1 MSEPKIDTRLWS
13 TKARNLSPYIPG
25 EQPQHDDLCKLN
37 TNENPFP
44 PSAEVAAAIRSVLAQ
59 QADELRLYPAPES
72 DDLRAALAELHYL
85 DSSQV
90 FVGNGSD
97 EVLALV
103 FASFF
108 MKERPVLAPDISYS
122 FYPVYAQTFGVNLVQ
137 IALES
142 DFSIDPDAYRQPC
155 SGIIIANPN
164 APTGLL
170 LSLADIRKLAGE
182 HPNAVIVIDEAYI
195 DFAEANSVKVESAE
209 ANAVAHSLDTNS
221 TQTNDAGSNSSVSA
235 ISLINDYD
243 NLLVT
248 QTFSK
253 SRSLAGLRVGMAFG
267 NASLIEA
274 LTRMKN
280 SFNSYPLDKLAQ
292 VGAKASVLDKE
303 YFKKICQQVID
314 LRKSLTKE
322 LADLDYQVL
331 PSQANFVF
339 ARPKEGNASQ
349 VATSLR
355 EQGIIVRH
363 FNKPRIQDYLRI
375 TIGTPEQHQRLIAA
389 LTTMQT

>member
-1 MSEPKIDTRLWS
+1 MSESKIDTRLWS
-13 TKARNLSPYIPG
+13 SKARNLSPYVPG
-25 EQPQHDDLCKLN
+25 EQPQHDNLCKLN

-44 PSAEVAAAIRSVLAQ
+44 PSPKVGEAIAKVLEQ

-72 DDLRAALAELHYL
+72 NDLRAALAQSYNL
-85 DSSQV
+85 DINQV

-108 MKERPVLAPDISYS
+108 LKERPLLSPDIGYS
-122 FYPVYAQTFGVNLVQ
+122 FYPVYAQTFGVELVQ
-137 IALES
+137 IPLEE

-170 LSLADIRKLAGE
+170 LSLADIRKLASE
-182 HPNAVIVIDEAYI
+182 HSNAVIVIDEAYI
-195 DFAEANSVKVESAE
+195 DFAQIDES
-209 ANAVAHSLDTNS
+209 NADLP
-221 TQTNDAGSNSSVSA
+221 VSA
-235 ISLINDYD
+235 VSLINECD
-243 NLLVT
+243 NVIVT

-292 VGAKASVLDKE
+292 AGATASVLDTE
-303 YFKKICQQVID
+303 YFEHTRQQVID
-314 LRKSLTKE
+314 LRTSLTAE
-322 LADLDYQVL
+322 LTTLGYKVL
-331 PSQANFVF
+331 PSHANFVF
-339 ARPKEGNASQ
+339 ARPKDGNASA
-349 VATSLR
+349 VASALR

-363 FNKPRIQDYLRI
+363 FDKPRIAEYLRI
-375 TIGTPEQHQRLIAA
+375 TIGTAEQNNRLIDALKALQVDASVAA
-389 LTTMQT
+389 E

>member
-1 MSEPKIDTRLWS
+1 MSEAKIDTRLWS
-13 TKARNLSPYIPG
+13 AKARNLSPYVPG
-25 EQPQHDDLCKLN
+25 EQPQHEHLCKLN

-44 PSAEVAAAIRSVLAQ
+44 PSPKVGEAITTVLAQ

-72 DDLRAALAELHYL
+72 DDLRAALAQLYDL
-85 DSSQV
+85 DINQV

-122 FYPVYAQTFGVNLVQ
+122 FYPVYAQTFGVELVQ
-137 IALES
+137 IALEA

-155 SGIIIANPN
+155 GGIIIANPN

-170 LSLADIRKLAGE
+170 LSIADIRKLASE
-182 HPNAVIVIDEAYI
+182 HSNSIVVIDEAYI
-195 DFAEANSVKVESAE
+195 DFAYSNT
-209 ANAVAHSLDTNS
+209 AHADTNL
-221 TQTNDAGSNSSVSA
+221 SVSA
-235 ISLINDYD
+235 VSLINEFD
-243 NLLVT
+243 NILVT

-267 NASLIEA
+267 NVSLIEA

-292 VGAKASVLDKE
+292 AGATASVLDKS
-303 YFKKICQQVID
+303 YFEQTCQQVID
-314 LRKSLTKE
+314 LRESLTAE
-322 LADLDYQVL
+322 LTALGYQVL
-331 PSQANFVF
+331 PSHANFVF
-339 ARPKEGNASQ
+339 ARPHDGNAST
-349 VATSLR
+349 VASALR

-363 FNKPRIQDYLRI
+363 FDKPRIQEYLRI
-375 TIGTPEQHQRLIAA
+375 TIGTQEQHERLINA
-389 LTTMQT
+389 LKVLQNHEDAVVKAVTS

>member
-1 MSEPKIDTRLWS
+1 MSELKIDTRLWS
-13 TKARNLSPYIPG
+13 SKARNLSPYVPG
-25 EQPQHDDLCKLN
+25 EQPQHNNLCKLN

-44 PSAEVAAAIRSVLAQ
+44 PSPKVGEAIAKVLEQ
-59 QADELRLYPAPES
+59 QASDLRLYPAPES
-72 DDLRAALAELHYL
+72 DDLRAALAKAYHL
-85 DSSQV
+85 DTNQV

-108 MKERPVLAPDISYS
+108 MKERPLLAPDISYS
-122 FYPVYAQTFGVNLVQ
+122 FYPVYAQTFGVDLVQ
-137 IALES
+137 IALEE

-170 LSLADIRKLAGE
+170 LSLADIRKLASE
-182 HPNAVIVIDEAYI
+182 HTNAVIVIDEAYI
-195 DFAEANSVKVESAE
+195 DFAQIKEGDV
-209 ANAVAHSLDTNS
+209 
-221 TQTNDAGSNSSVSA
+221 DAQVSA
-235 ISLINDYD
+235 VSLINEYD
-243 NLLVT
+243 NILVT

-280 SFNSYPLDKLAQ
+280 SFNSFPLDKLAQ
-292 VGAKASVLDKE
+292 AGATASVLDVD
-303 YFKKICQQVID
+303 YFEQMRQQVID
-314 LRKSLTKE
+314 LRQSLTAE
-322 LADLDYQVL
+322 LTALDYNVL
-331 PSQANFVF
+331 PSHANFVF
-339 ARPKEGNASQ
+339 ARPKEGNASA
-349 VATSLR
+349 VASALR

-363 FNKPRIQDYLRI
+363 FNKPRINEYLRI
-375 TIGTPEQHQRLIAA
+375 TVGTAEQNQRLIDA
-389 LTTMQT
+389 LKALKADAEVATI

>member
-1 MSEPKIDTRLWS
+1 MSELKIDTRLWS
-13 TKARNLSPYIPG
+13 SKARNLSPYVPG
-25 EQPQHDDLCKLN
+25 EQPQHENLCKLN

-44 PSAEVAAAIRSVLAQ
+44 PSPKVGEAIAKVLEQ
-59 QADELRLYPAPES
+59 QADDLRLYPAPES
-72 DDLRAALAELHYL
+72 DDLRAALAQLY
-85 DSSQV
+85 DIDINQV

-108 MKERPVLAPDISYS
+108 LKERPVLAPDISYS
-122 FYPVYAQTFGVNLVQ
+122 FYPVYAQTFGIELIQ
-137 IALES
+137 IALEE

-170 LSLADIRKLAGE
+170 LSLADIRKLASE
-182 HPNAVIVIDEAYI
+182 HSNAVIVIDEAYI
-195 DFAEANSVKVESAE
+195 DFARAADGSSDAEISA
-209 ANAVAHSLDTNS
+209 V
-221 TQTNDAGSNSSVSA
+221 
-235 ISLINDYD
+235 SLINEFD
-243 NLLVT
+243 NILVT

-292 VGAKASVLDKE
+292 AGATASVLDVE
-303 YFKKICQQVID
+303 YFTQTCQQVID
-314 LRKSLTKE
+314 LRHSLTAE
-322 LADLDYQVL
+322 LTSLDFDVL
-331 PSQANFVF
+331 PSHANFVF
-339 ARPKEGNASQ
+339 ARPKDGNANT
-349 VATSLR
+349 VANALR

-363 FNKPRIQDYLRI
+363 FDKPRINEYLRI
-375 TIGTPEQHQRLIAA
+375 TTGTAEQNSRLIEA
-389 LTTMQT
+389 LQALQKEADIIAD

>member
-1 MSEPKIDTRLWS
+1 MSEIKIDNRLWS
-13 TKARNLSPYIPG
+13 AKARNLSPYVPG
-25 EQPQHDDLCKLN
+25 EQPQHEHLCKLN
-37 TNENPFP
+37 TNENPFA
-44 PSAEVAAAIRSVLAQ
+44 PSPKVAAAIADVLAQ
-59 QADELRLYPAPES
+59 QADELRLYPDPES
-72 DDLRAALAELHYL
+72 DDLRAALAQLYELE
-85 DSSQV
+85 DNQV

-108 MKERPVLAPDISYS
+108 MKDRPLLAPSISYS
-122 FYPVYAQTFGVNLVQ
+122 FYPVYAQTFGVRLVK
-137 IALES
+137 IPLEA
-142 DFSIDPDAYRQPC
+142 DFSIVPDAYRQPC
-155 SGIIIANPN
+155 GGIIIANPN

-170 LSLADIRKLAGE
+170 LSLADIRKLANE

-195 DFAEANSVKVESAE
+195 DFARGSDNSA
-209 ANAVAHSLDTNS
+209 
-221 TQTNDAGSNSSVSA
+221 VSA
-235 ISLINDYD
+235 VSLINDFD

-267 NASLIEA
+267 NVSLIEA

-292 VGAKASVLDKE
+292 AGATASVLDTD
-303 YFKKICQQVID
+303 YFDKRCQQVIE
-314 LRKSLTKE
+314 LRESLIAH
-322 LADLDYQVL
+322 LQALDYNVL

-339 ARPKEGNASQ
+339 ARPHDGNARA
-349 VATSLR
+349 VASALR

-363 FNKPRIQDYLRI
+363 FDTPRIQEYLRI
-375 TIGTPEQHQRLIAA
+375 TVGTAAQHERLITALKA
-389 LTTMQT
+389 LTVKEEAAVSDIAPKV

>member
-1 MSEPKIDTRLWS
+1 MSELKTDTRLWS
-13 TKARNLSPYIPG
+13 SKARNLSPYIPG
-25 EQPQHDDLCKLN
+25 EQPQHDNLCKLN

-44 PSAEVAAAIRSVLAQ
+44 PSPKVGEAIAKVLEQ
-59 QADELRLYPAPES
+59 QADDLRLYPAPES
-72 DDLRAALAELHYL
+72 DDLRAALAQLHHL
-85 DSSQV
+85 DVNQV

-122 FYPVYAQTFGVNLVQ
+122 FYPVYAQTFGVELVQ
-137 IALES
+137 IALEE

-170 LSLADIRKLAGE
+170 LSLTDIRKLAGE
-182 HPNAVIVIDEAYI
+182 HSNAVVVIDEAYI
-195 DFAEANSVKVESAE
+195 DFAQIK
-209 ANAVAHSLDTNS
+209 D
-221 TQTNDAGSNSSVSA
+221 NDSDAQVSA
-235 ISLINDYD
+235 VSLINDFD
-243 NLLVT
+243 NILVT

-267 NASLIEA
+267 NPSLIEA

-292 VGAKASVLDKE
+292 VGATASVLDTE
-303 YFKKICQQVID
+303 YFEQTRQRVMD
-314 LRKSLTKE
+314 LRESLT
-322 LADLDYQVL
+322 ADLTALNYNVL
-331 PSQANFVF
+331 PSHANFVF
-339 ARPKEGNASQ
+339 VRPKDGNASA
-349 VATSLR
+349 VASALR

-363 FNKPRIQDYLRI
+363 FDKPRIADYLRI
-375 TIGTPEQHQRLIAA
+375 TVGTKEQNSRLIEA
-389 LTTMQT
+389 LTTLQTDAEVVMAD

>member
-1 MSEPKIDTRLWS
+1 MSELKIDTRLWS
-13 TKARNLSPYIPG
+13 SKARNLSPYVPG
-25 EQPQHDDLCKLN
+25 EQPQHENLCKLN

-44 PSAEVAAAIRSVLAQ
+44 PSPKVGEAIAKVLEQ
-59 QADELRLYPAPES
+59 QADDLRLYPAPES
-72 DDLRAALAELHYL
+72 DDLRAALAQLY
-85 DSSQV
+85 DIDINQV

-108 MKERPVLAPDISYS
+108 LKERPVLAPDISYS
-122 FYPVYAQTFGVNLVQ
+122 FYPVYAQTFGIELVQ
-137 IALES
+137 IALEE

-170 LSLADIRKLAGE
+170 LSLADIRKLASE
-182 HPNAVIVIDEAYI
+182 HSNSVIVIDEAYI
-195 DFAEANSVKVESAE
+195 DFARAVNDSSDAEISA
-209 ANAVAHSLDTNS
+209 V
-221 TQTNDAGSNSSVSA
+221 
-235 ISLINDYD
+235 SLINEFD
-243 NLLVT
+243 NILVT

-292 VGAKASVLDKE
+292 VGATASVLDVE
-303 YFKKICQQVID
+303 YFTQTCQQVID
-314 LRKSLTKE
+314 LRQSLTAE
-322 LADLDYQVL
+322 LTALGFDVL
-331 PSQANFVF
+331 PSHANFVF
-339 ARPKEGNASQ
+339 ARPKDGNANT
-349 VATSLR
+349 VANALR

-363 FNKPRIQDYLRI
+363 FDKPRINEYLRI
-375 TIGTPEQHQRLIAA
+375 TTGTAEQNSRLIDT
-389 LTTMQT
+389 LQTLQKEAEIIAD

>member
-1 MSEPKIDTRLWS
+1 MSEQKIDTRLWS
-13 TKARNLSPYIPG
+13 AKARNLSPYVPG
-25 EQPQHDDLCKLN
+25 EQPQHDNLCKLN

-44 PSAEVAAAIRSVLAQ
+44 PSPAVSKAIAKLLEE
-59 QADELRLYPAPES
+59 QACELRLYPAPES
-72 DDLRAALAELHYL
+72 DDLRAALAQLHSL
-85 DSSQV
+85 DNHQV

-97 EVLALV
+97 EVLALI

-108 MKERPVLAPDISYS
+108 MKERPLLAPDISYS
-122 FYPVYAQTFGVNLVQ
+122 FYPVYAQTFSVKLIQ
-137 IALES
+137 IPLEN

-170 LSLADIRKLAGE
+170 LALDDIRKLANE

-195 DFAEANSVKVESAE
+195 DFA
-209 ANAVAHSLDTNS
+209 S
-221 TQTNDAGSNSSVSA
+221 TDDRKSVSA
-235 ISLINDYD
+235 ISLINNFD

-292 VGAKASVLDKE
+292 AGARASVLDNDYYE
-303 YFKKICQQVID
+303 QTCQKVIE
-314 LRKSLTKE
+314 LRESLTTE
-322 LADLDYQVL
+322 LSKLGFQVL
-331 PSQANFVF
+331 PSQANFIF
-339 ARPKEGNASQ
+339 ARPQVGKASNVAQ
-349 VATSLR
+349 VLR

-363 FNKPRIQDYLRI
+363 FDKPRINEYLRI
-375 TIGTPEQHQRLIAA
+375 TVGTAAQNERLVEA
-389 LTTMQT
+389 LKAMQADSEITN

>member
-1 MSEPKIDTRLWS
+1 MSESKIDTRLWS
-13 TKARNLSPYIPG
+13 SKARNLSPYVPG
-25 EQPQHDDLCKLN
+25 EQPQHDNLCKLN

-44 PSAEVAAAIRSVLAQ
+44 PSPKVGEAIAKVLEQ

-72 DDLRAALAELHYL
+72 NDLRAALAQSYNL
-85 DSSQV
+85 DINQV

-108 MKERPVLAPDISYS
+108 LKERPLLSPDIGYS
-122 FYPVYAQTFGVNLVQ
+122 FYPVYAQTFGVELVQ
-137 IALES
+137 IPLEE

-170 LSLADIRKLAGE
+170 LSLADIRKLASE
-182 HPNAVIVIDEAYI
+182 HSNAVIVIDEAYI
-195 DFAEANSVKVESAE
+195 DFAQIDES
-209 ANAVAHSLDTNS
+209 NA
-221 TQTNDAGSNSSVSA
+221 DAPVSA
-235 ISLINDYD
+235 VSLINECD
-243 NLLVT
+243 NVIVT

-292 VGAKASVLDKE
+292 AGATASVLDTE
-303 YFKKICQQVID
+303 YFEQTRQQVID
-314 LRKSLTKE
+314 LRTSLTTE
-322 LADLDYQVL
+322 LTALGYKVL
-331 PSQANFVF
+331 PSHANFIF
-339 ARPKEGNASQ
+339 ARPKDGDASA
-349 VATSLR
+349 VASALR

-363 FNKPRIQDYLRI
+363 FDKPRIAEYLRI
-375 TIGTPEQHQRLIAA
+375 TVGTAEQNNRLIDALKALQVDTSVAA
-389 LTTMQT
+389 E

>member
-1 MSEPKIDTRLWS
+1 MSELKVDTRLWS
-13 TKARNLSPYIPG
+13 SKARNLSPYVPG
-25 EQPQHDDLCKLN
+25 EQPQHDNLCKLN

-44 PSAEVAAAIRSVLAQ
+44 PSPKVAAAITKVLAR
-59 QADELRLYPAPES
+59 QADDLRLYPAPES
-72 DDLRAALAELHYL
+72 DDLRGALAALYNL
-85 DSSQV
+85 DINQV

-108 MKERPVLAPDISYS
+108 LKERPVLAPDISYS
-122 FYPVYAQTFGVNLVQ
+122 FYPVYATTFGIELVQ
-137 IALES
+137 IALGA
-142 DFSIDPDAYRQPC
+142 DFNIDPDDYRQPC

-170 LSLADIRKLAGE
+170 LSLADIRKLADE
-182 HPNAVIVIDEAYI
+182 HSNSVIVIDEAYI
-195 DFAEANSVKVESAE
+195 DFAEIEEGS
-209 ANAVAHSLDTNS
+209 
-221 TQTNDAGSNSSVSA
+221 SNSQVSA
-235 ISLINDYD
+235 VSLINDFD

-280 SFNSYPLDKLAQ
+280 SFNTYPLDKLAQ
-292 VGAKASVLDKE
+292 AGATASVLDHE
-303 YFKKICQQVID
+303 YFEQTCQQVID
-314 LRKSLTKE
+314 LRTSLTTE
-322 LADLDYQVL
+322 LTALGYDVL
-331 PSQANFVF
+331 PSHANFVF
-339 ARPKEGNASQ
+339 ARPHDGAASQ
-349 VATSLR
+349 VAEILR

-363 FNKPRIQDYLRI
+363 FDKPRINEYLRI
-375 TIGTPEQHQRLIAA
+375 TIGTAAQNERLINA
-389 LTTMQT
+389 LKALQAVAISEIN

>member
-1 MSEPKIDTRLWS
+1 MSELKIDTRLWS
-13 TKARNLSPYIPG
+13 SKARNLSPYVPG
-25 EQPQHDDLCKLN
+25 EQPQHDNLCKLN

-44 PSAEVAAAIRSVLAQ
+44 PSPKVGEAITKVLEQ
-59 QADELRLYPAPES
+59 QADDLRLYPAPES
-72 DDLRAALAELHYL
+72 DDLRAVLAQLYDL
-85 DSSQV
+85 DVNQV

-108 MKERPVLAPDISYS
+108 LKERPVLAPDISYS
-122 FYPVYAQTFGVNLVQ
+122 FYPVYAQTFGVDLIQ
-137 IALES
+137 IPLEE

-182 HPNAVIVIDEAYI
+182 HSNSVIVIDEAYI
-195 DFAEANSVKVESAE
+195 DFAQVE
-209 ANAVAHSLDTNS
+209 
-221 TQTNDAGSNSSVSA
+221 AGSADAQVSA
-235 ISLINDYD
+235 VSLINDCD
-243 NLLVT
+243 NILVT

-292 VGAKASVLDKE
+292 AGATASVLDTE
-303 YFKKICQQVID
+303 YFEQTCQQVID
-314 LRKSLTKE
+314 LRQSLTAE
-322 LADLDYQVL
+322 LTALDYQVL
-331 PSQANFVF
+331 PSHANFIFV
-339 ARPKEGNASQ
+339 RPKDGNASA
-349 VATSLR
+349 VASALR

-363 FNKPRIQDYLRI
+363 FDKPRINEYLRI
-375 TIGTPEQHQRLIAA
+375 TVGTAAQNNRLIEA
-389 LTTMQT
+389 LQALQKNAEAVTD

>member
-1 MSEPKIDTRLWS
+1 MSESKVDTRLWS
-13 TKARNLSPYIPG
+13 SKARNLSPYVPG
-25 EQPQHDDLCKLN
+25 EQPQHDNLCKLN

-44 PSAEVAAAIRSVLAQ
+44 PSPKVGEAIAKVLEQ
-59 QADELRLYPAPES
+59 QADDLRLYPAPES
-72 DDLRAALAELHYL
+72 DDLRAALAQLYSIEAN
-85 DSSQV
+85 QV

-108 MKERPVLAPDISYS
+108 LKERPVLAPDISYS
-122 FYPVYAQTFGVNLVQ
+122 FYPVYAQTFGIDLIQ
-137 IALES
+137 IALEE

-170 LSLADIRKLAGE
+170 LSLDDIRKLAGE
-182 HPNAVIVIDEAYI
+182 HTNAVIVIDEAYI
-195 DFAEANSVKVESAE
+195 DFAGAA
-209 ANAVAHSLDTNS
+209 D
-221 TQTNDAGSNSSVSA
+221 GSSDSEVSA
-235 ISLINDYD
+235 VSLINEFD
-243 NLLVT
+243 NILVT

-267 NASLIEA
+267 NISLIEA

-292 VGAKASVLDKE
+292 AGATASVLDTE
-303 YFKKICQQVID
+303 YFEQTRQQVID
-314 LRKSLTKE
+314 LRESLT
-322 LADLDYQVL
+322 ADLVALDYQVL
-331 PSQANFVF
+331 PSHANFVF
-339 ARPKEGNASQ
+339 VRPKEGNASA
-349 VATSLR
+349 VANALR

-363 FNKPRIQDYLRI
+363 FDKPRISEYLRI
-375 TIGTPEQHQRLIAA
+375 TTGTAEQNNRLIEA
-389 LTTMQT
+389 LQALQKKAEIVAD

>member
-1 MSEPKIDTRLWS
+1 MSESKIDTRLWS
-13 TKARNLSPYIPG
+13 SKARNLSPYVPG
-25 EQPQHDDLCKLN
+25 EQPQHDNLCKLN

-44 PSAEVAAAIRSVLAQ
+44 PSPKVGEAIAKVLEQ

-72 DDLRAALAELHYL
+72 NDLRAALAQSYNL
-85 DSSQV
+85 DINQV

-108 MKERPVLAPDISYS
+108 LKERPLLSPDIGYS
-122 FYPVYAQTFGVNLVQ
+122 FYPVYAQTFGVELVQ
-137 IALES
+137 IPLEE

-170 LSLADIRKLAGE
+170 LSLADIRKLASE
-182 HPNAVIVIDEAYI
+182 HSNAVIVIDEAYI
-195 DFAEANSVKVESAE
+195 DFAQIDES
-209 ANAVAHSLDTNS
+209 NA
-221 TQTNDAGSNSSVSA
+221 DAPVSA
-235 ISLINDYD
+235 VSLINECD
-243 NLLVT
+243 NVIVT

-292 VGAKASVLDKE
+292 AGATASVLDTE
-303 YFKKICQQVID
+303 YFEQTRQQVID
-314 LRKSLTKE
+314 LRMSLTAE
-322 LADLDYQVL
+322 LTTLGYKVL
-331 PSQANFVF
+331 PSHANFVF
-339 ARPKEGNASQ
+339 ARPKDGDASA
-349 VATSLR
+349 VASALR

-363 FNKPRIQDYLRI
+363 FDKPRIAEYLRI
-375 TIGTPEQHQRLIAA
+375 TIGTAEQNNRLIDA
-389 LTTMQT
+389 LKALQVDASVVAE

>member
-1 MSEPKIDTRLWS
+1 MSESKIDTRLWS
-13 TKARNLSPYIPG
+13 SKARNLSPYIPG
-25 EQPQHDDLCKLN
+25 EQPQHDNLCKLN

-44 PSAEVAAAIRSVLAQ
+44 PSPKVGEAIAKVLEQ

-72 DDLRAALAELHYL
+72 NDLRAALAQSYNL
-85 DSSQV
+85 DINQV

-108 MKERPVLAPDISYS
+108 LKERPLLSPDIGYS
-122 FYPVYAQTFGVNLVQ
+122 FYPVYAQTFGVELVQ
-137 IALES
+137 IPLEE

-170 LSLADIRKLAGE
+170 LSLADIRKLASE
-182 HPNAVIVIDEAYI
+182 HSNAVIVIDEAYI
-195 DFAEANSVKVESAE
+195 DFAQIDES
-209 ANAVAHSLDTNS
+209 NADLP
-221 TQTNDAGSNSSVSA
+221 VSA
-235 ISLINDYD
+235 VSLINECD
-243 NLLVT
+243 NVIVT

-292 VGAKASVLDKE
+292 AGATASVLDTE
-303 YFKKICQQVID
+303 YFEQTRQQVID
-314 LRKSLTKE
+314 LRTSLTAE
-322 LADLDYQVL
+322 LTTLGYKVL
-331 PSQANFVF
+331 PSHANFVF
-339 ARPKEGNASQ
+339 ARPKDGNASA
-349 VATSLR
+349 VASALR

-363 FNKPRIQDYLRI
+363 FDKPRIAEYLRI
-375 TIGTPEQHQRLIAA
+375 TIGTAEQNERLIDA
-389 LTTMQT
+389 LKALQVDASVVAE

>member
-1 MSEPKIDTRLWS
+1 MNELKIDTRLWS
-13 TKARNLSPYIPG
+13 SKARNLSPYVPG
-25 EQPQHDDLCKLN
+25 EQPQHDNLCKLN

-44 PSAEVAAAIRSVLAQ
+44 PSPKVAEAIAKVLEKG
-59 QADELRLYPAPES
+59 ADELRLYPAPES
-72 DDLRAALAELHYL
+72 DDLRGALAKAYNL
-85 DSSQV
+85 DANQV

-122 FYPVYAQTFGVNLVQ
+122 FYPVYAQTFGVDLVQ
-137 IALES
+137 IALEG

-182 HPNAVIVIDEAYI
+182 HSNAVVVIDEAYI
-195 DFAEANSVKVESAE
+195 DFAQIEEGI
-209 ANAVAHSLDTNS
+209 DTE
-221 TQTNDAGSNSSVSA
+221 VSA
-235 ISLINDYD
+235 VSLINDFD
-243 NLLVT
+243 NILVT

-280 SFNSYPLDKLAQ
+280 SFNSFPLDKLAQ
-292 VGAKASVLDKE
+292 AGATASVLDTD
-303 YFKKICQQVID
+303 YFESTRQQVID
-314 LRKSLTKE
+314 LRQSLTAE
-322 LADLDYQVL
+322 LIALDYDVL

-339 ARPKEGNASQ
+339 ARPKEGKAS
-349 VATSLR
+349 AIASALR

-363 FNKPRIQDYLRI
+363 FDKPRINEYLRI
-375 TIGTPEQHQRLIAA
+375 TVGTAEQNQRLLDALKSLQTNADVAA
-389 LTTMQT
+389 VE

>member
-1 MSEPKIDTRLWS
+1 MSESKIDTRLWS
-13 TKARNLSPYIPG
+13 SKARNLSPYIPG
-25 EQPQHDDLCKLN
+25 EQPQHDNLCKLN

-44 PSAEVAAAIRSVLAQ
+44 PSPKVGEAIAKVLEQ

-72 DDLRAALAELHYL
+72 NDLRAALAQSYNL
-85 DSSQV
+85 DINQV

-108 MKERPVLAPDISYS
+108 LKERPLLSPDIGYS
-122 FYPVYAQTFGVNLVQ
+122 FYPVYAQTFGVELVQ
-137 IALES
+137 IPLEE

-170 LSLADIRKLAGE
+170 LSLADIRKLASE
-182 HPNAVIVIDEAYI
+182 HSNAVIVIDEAYI
-195 DFAEANSVKVESAE
+195 DFAQIDES
-209 ANAVAHSLDTNS
+209 NADLP
-221 TQTNDAGSNSSVSA
+221 VSA
-235 ISLINDYD
+235 VSLINECD
-243 NLLVT
+243 NVIVT

-292 VGAKASVLDKE
+292 AGATASVLDTE
-303 YFKKICQQVID
+303 YFEHTRQQVID
-314 LRKSLTKE
+314 LRTSLTAE
-322 LADLDYQVL
+322 LTTLGYKVL
-331 PSQANFVF
+331 PSHANFVF
-339 ARPKEGNASQ
+339 ARPKDGNASA
-349 VATSLR
+349 VASALR

-363 FNKPRIQDYLRI
+363 FDKPRIAEYLRI
-375 TIGTPEQHQRLIAA
+375 TIGTAEQNNRLIDALKALQVDASVAA
-389 LTTMQT
+389 E

>member
-1 MSEPKIDTRLWS
+1 MSELKIDTRLWS
-13 TKARNLSPYIPG
+13 SKARNLSPYVPG
-25 EQPQHDDLCKLN
+25 EQPQHENLCKLN

-44 PSAEVAAAIRSVLAQ
+44 PSPKVGEAIAKVLEQ
-59 QADELRLYPAPES
+59 QADDLRLYPAPES
-72 DDLRAALAELHYL
+72 DDLRAALAQLY
-85 DSSQV
+85 DIDINQV

-108 MKERPVLAPDISYS
+108 LKERPVLAPDISYS
-122 FYPVYAQTFGVNLVQ
+122 FYPVYAQTFGIELVQ
-137 IALES
+137 IALEE

-170 LSLADIRKLAGE
+170 LSLADIRKLASE
-182 HPNAVIVIDEAYI
+182 HSNSVIVIDEAYI
-195 DFAEANSVKVESAE
+195 DFARAVDGSSDAEISA
-209 ANAVAHSLDTNS
+209 V
-221 TQTNDAGSNSSVSA
+221 
-235 ISLINDYD
+235 SLINEFD
-243 NLLVT
+243 NILVT

-292 VGAKASVLDKE
+292 VGATASVLDVE
-303 YFKKICQQVID
+303 YFTQTCQQVID
-314 LRKSLTKE
+314 LRQSLTAE
-322 LADLDYQVL
+322 LTALGFDVL
-331 PSQANFVF
+331 PSHANFVF
-339 ARPKEGNASQ
+339 ARPKDGNANM
-349 VATSLR
+349 VANALR

-363 FNKPRIQDYLRI
+363 FDKPRINEYLRI
-375 TIGTPEQHQRLIAA
+375 TTGTVEQNNRLIDAIQMLQKEA
-389 LTTMQT
+389 EIIAD

>member
-1 MSEPKIDTRLWS
+1 MSEQKIDNRLWS
-13 TKARNLSPYIPG
+13 AKARNLSPYVPG
-25 EQPQHDDLCKLN
+25 EQPQHDNLCKLN

-44 PSAEVAAAIRSVLAQ
+44 PSPAVGVAIASLLAD
-59 QADELRLYPAPES
+59 QADALRLYPAPES
-72 DDLRAALAELHYL
+72 DDLRAALAQLHHL
-85 DSSQV
+85 DINQV

-97 EVLALV
+97 EVLALI

-108 MKERPVLAPDISYS
+108 MKERPILAPDISYS
-122 FYPVYAQTFGVNLVQ
+122 FYPVYAQTFNVKLVK

-164 APTGLL
+164 APTGMLL
-170 LSLADIRKLAGE
+170 ALSDIGKLANE

-195 DFAEANSVKVESAE
+195 DFAQANSAGE
-209 ANAVAHSLDTNS
+209 A
-221 TQTNDAGSNSSVSA
+221 VSA
-235 ISLINDYD
+235 ISLINDFD

-292 VGAKASVLDKE
+292 AGARASVLDTA
-303 YFKKICQQVID
+303 YFEQTCQQVISLRESLVND
-314 LRKSLTKE
+314 LNHLGYR
-322 LADLDYQVL
+322 VL
-331 PSQANFVF
+331 PSNANFVF
-339 ARPKEGNASQ
+339 ARPREGNASA
-349 VATSLR
+349 VASALR

-363 FNKPRIQDYLRI
+363 FDKPRINEYLRI
-375 TIGTPEQHQRLIAA
+375 TVGTAAQHERLIEA
-389 LTTMQT
+389 LTAMQAADAIAQ

>member
-1 MSEPKIDTRLWS
+1 MSELKIDTRLWS
-13 TKARNLSPYIPG
+13 SKARNLSPYVPG
-25 EQPQHDDLCKLN
+25 EQPQHENLCKLN

-44 PSAEVAAAIRSVLAQ
+44 PSPKVGEAIAKVLEQ
-59 QADELRLYPAPES
+59 QAADLRLYPAPES
-72 DDLRAALAELHYL
+72 DDLRAALAQLY
-85 DSSQV
+85 DIDINQV

-108 MKERPVLAPDISYS
+108 LKERPVLAPDISYS
-122 FYPVYAQTFGVNLVQ
+122 FYPVYAQTFGIELVQ
-137 IALES
+137 IALEE

-170 LSLADIRKLAGE
+170 LSLADIRKLASE
-182 HPNAVIVIDEAYI
+182 HSNSVIVIDEAYI
-195 DFAEANSVKVESAE
+195 DFARAADSSSDAEISA
-209 ANAVAHSLDTNS
+209 V
-221 TQTNDAGSNSSVSA
+221 
-235 ISLINDYD
+235 SLINEFD
-243 NLLVT
+243 NILVT

-292 VGAKASVLDKE
+292 VGATASVLDVE
-303 YFKKICQQVID
+303 YFTQTCQQVID
-314 LRKSLTKE
+314 LRHSLTAE
-322 LADLDYQVL
+322 LTALGFDVL
-331 PSQANFVF
+331 PSHANFVF
-339 ARPKEGNASQ
+339 ARPKDGNANM
-349 VATSLR
+349 VANALR

-363 FNKPRIQDYLRI
+363 FDKPRINEYLRI
-375 TIGTPEQHQRLIAA
+375 TTGTAEQNNRLIDA
-389 LTTMQT
+389 LQTLQKEAEIIAD

>member
-1 MSEPKIDTRLWS
+1 MSELKIDTRLWS
-13 TKARNLSPYIPG
+13 SKARNLSPYVPG
-25 EQPQHDDLCKLN
+25 EQPQHDNLCKLN

-44 PSAEVAAAIRSVLAQ
+44 PSPKVGEAIAKVLEQ
-59 QADELRLYPAPES
+59 QAGDLRFYPAPES
-72 DDLRAALAELHYL
+72 DDLRAALARLYDL
-85 DSSQV
+85 DVNQV

-108 MKERPVLAPDISYS
+108 LKERPILAPDISYS
-122 FYPVYAQTFGVNLVQ
+122 FYPVYAQTFGVHLVK
-137 IALES
+137 IALEE

-170 LSLADIRKLAGE
+170 LSLADIRKLASE
-182 HPNAVIVIDEAYI
+182 HSNAVIVIDEAYI
-195 DFAEANSVKVESAE
+195 DFAQIDLEVV
-209 ANAVAHSLDTNS
+209 
-221 TQTNDAGSNSSVSA
+221 DAQVSA
-235 ISLINDYD
+235 VSLINEFD
-243 NLLVT
+243 NILVT

-292 VGAKASVLDKE
+292 AGATASVLDTD
-303 YFKKICQQVID
+303 YFEKTRQQVID
-314 LRKSLTKE
+314 LRQSLTT
-322 LADLDYQVL
+322 DLTALGYTVL
-331 PSQANFVF
+331 PSHANFVF
-339 ARPKEGNASQ
+339 ARPKEGDAGLVANA
-349 VATSLR
+349 LR

-363 FNKPRIQDYLRI
+363 FDKPRIAEYLRI
-375 TIGTPEQHQRLIAA
+375 TVGTAEQNSRLIDALKALQTEAEVAA
-389 LTTMQT
+389 TN

>member
-1 MSEPKIDTRLWS
+1 MSELKIDTRLWS
-13 TKARNLSPYIPG
+13 SKARNLSPYVPG
-25 EQPQHDDLCKLN
+25 EQPQHENLCKLN

-44 PSAEVAAAIRSVLAQ
+44 PSPKVGEAIEKVLAQ

-72 DDLRAALAELHYL
+72 DDLRAALAELYNL
-85 DSSQV
+85 DINQV

-108 MKERPVLAPDISYS
+108 LKERPILAPDISYS
-122 FYPVYAQTFGVNLVQ
+122 FYPVYAHTFGIELVQ
-137 IALES
+137 IALEA
-142 DFSIDPDAYRQPC
+142 DFSISPDAYRQPC

-164 APTGLL
+164 APTGML

-182 HPNAVIVIDEAYI
+182 HSNSVVVIDEAYI
-195 DFAEANSVKVESAE
+195 DFAQKQENDSDAE
-209 ANAVAHSLDTNS
+209 
-221 TQTNDAGSNSSVSA
+221 VSA
-235 ISLINDYD
+235 ISLINDCD
-243 NLLVT
+243 NILVT

-292 VGAKASVLDKE
+292 AGATASVLDVE
-303 YFKKICQQVID
+303 YFTQTCQQVID
-314 LRKSLTKE
+314 LRQALS
-322 LADLDYQVL
+322 ADLIALDYEVL
-331 PSQANFVF
+331 PSHANFVF
-339 ARPKEGNASQ
+339 ARPKNGDAKS
-349 VATSLR
+349 VAADLR

-363 FNKPRIQDYLRI
+363 FDKPRINEYLRI
-375 TIGTPEQHQRLIAA
+375 TVGTAAQNQRLIEA
-389 LTTMQT
+389 LKSLQTEAESVTE

>member
-1 MSEPKIDTRLWS
+1 MSELKIDTRLWS
-13 TKARNLSPYIPG
+13 SKARNLSPYVPG
-25 EQPQHDDLCKLN
+25 EQPQHENLCKLN

-44 PSAEVAAAIRSVLAQ
+44 PSPKVGEAIAKVLEQ
-59 QADELRLYPAPES
+59 QADDLRLYPAPES
-72 DDLRAALAELHYL
+72 DDLRAALAQLY
-85 DSSQV
+85 DIDINQV

-108 MKERPVLAPDISYS
+108 LKERPVLAPDISYS
-122 FYPVYAQTFGVNLVQ
+122 FYPVYAQTFGIELVQ
-137 IALES
+137 IALEE

-170 LSLADIRKLAGE
+170 LSLADIRKLASE
-182 HPNAVIVIDEAYI
+182 HSNSVIVIDEAYI
-195 DFAEANSVKVESAE
+195 DFARAVEGSSDAEISA
-209 ANAVAHSLDTNS
+209 V
-221 TQTNDAGSNSSVSA
+221 
-235 ISLINDYD
+235 SLINEFD
-243 NLLVT
+243 NILVT

-292 VGAKASVLDKE
+292 VGATASVLDVE
-303 YFKKICQQVID
+303 YFTQTCQQVID
-314 LRKSLTKE
+314 LRQSLTAE
-322 LADLDYQVL
+322 LTALGFDVL
-331 PSQANFVF
+331 PSHANFVF
-339 ARPKEGNASQ
+339 ARPKDGNANA
-349 VATSLR
+349 VANALR

-363 FNKPRIQDYLRI
+363 FDKPRINEYLRI
-375 TIGTPEQHQRLIAA
+375 TTGTAEQNNRLIDA
-389 LTTMQT
+389 LQTLQKEAEIIAD

>member
-1 MSEPKIDTRLWS
+1 MSELKVDTRLWS
-13 TKARNLSPYIPG
+13 GKARNLSPYIPG
-25 EQPQHDDLCKLN
+25 EQPQHNNLCKLN

-44 PSAEVAAAIRSVLAQ
+44 PSPKVAAAISAVLTQ
-59 QADELRLYPAPES
+59 QAEELRLYPAPES
-72 DDLRAALAELHYL
+72 DDLRGALARAYDL
-85 DSSQV
+85 DINQV

-97 EVLALV
+97 EVLALI

-108 MKERPVLAPDISYS
+108 MKERPLLAPDISYS
-122 FYPVYAQTFGVNLVQ
+122 FYPVYAQTFGVELVK
-137 IALES
+137 IALEA

-170 LSLADIRKLAGE
+170 LSLADIRKLASE
-182 HPNAVIVIDEAYI
+182 HPNATIVIDEAYI
-195 DFAEANSVKVESAE
+195 DFA
-209 ANAVAHSLDTNS
+209 
-221 TQTNDAGSNSSVSA
+221 QAGTTVSA
-235 ISLINDYD
+235 VSLIHELD
-243 NLLVT
+243 NVLVT

-292 VGAKASVLDKE
+292 AGARASVLDTE
-303 YFKKICQQVID
+303 YFEQTCQQVID
-314 LRKSLTKE
+314 LRHSLTAE
-322 LADLDYQVL
+322 LKALGFEVL

-339 ARPKEGNASQ
+339 ARPHDGDAIGIAS
-349 VATSLR
+349 ALR

-363 FNKPRIQDYLRI
+363 FDTPRIQEYLRI
-375 TIGTPEQHQRLIAA
+375 TVGTAEQHQRLITALKELAA
-389 LTTMQT
+389 Q

>member
-1 MSEPKIDTRLWS
+1 MSESKIDTRLWS
-13 TKARNLSPYIPG
+13 SKARNLSPYIPG
-25 EQPQHDDLCKLN
+25 EQPQHDNLCKLN

-44 PSAEVAAAIRSVLAQ
+44 PSPKVGDAIAKVLEQ

-72 DDLRAALAELHYL
+72 NDLRAALAQSYNL
-85 DSSQV
+85 DINQV

-108 MKERPVLAPDISYS
+108 LKERPLLSPDIGYS
-122 FYPVYAQTFGVNLVQ
+122 FYPVYAQTFGVELVQ
-137 IALES
+137 IPLEE

-170 LSLADIRKLAGE
+170 LSLADIRKLASE
-182 HPNAVIVIDEAYI
+182 HSNAVIVIDEAYI
-195 DFAEANSVKVESAE
+195 DFAQIEES
-209 ANAVAHSLDTNS
+209 NA
-221 TQTNDAGSNSSVSA
+221 DAPVSA
-235 ISLINDYD
+235 VSLINECD
-243 NLLVT
+243 NVIVT

-292 VGAKASVLDKE
+292 AGATASVLDTE
-303 YFKKICQQVID
+303 YFEQTRQQVID
-314 LRKSLTKE
+314 LRTALTAE
-322 LADLDYQVL
+322 LTTLGYKVL
-331 PSQANFVF
+331 PSHANFVF
-339 ARPKEGNASQ
+339 ARPKDGDASA
-349 VATSLR
+349 VASALR

-363 FNKPRIQDYLRI
+363 FDKPRIAEYLRI
-375 TIGTPEQHQRLIAA
+375 TIGTAEQNERLIDA
-389 LTTMQT
+389 LKALQVDASVVAE

>member
-1 MSEPKIDTRLWS
+1 MSELKIDTRLWS
-13 TKARNLSPYIPG
+13 SKARNLSPYIPG
-25 EQPQHDDLCKLN
+25 EQPQHDNLCKLN

-44 PSAEVAAAIRSVLAQ
+44 PSPKVGEAIAKVLAQ
-59 QADELRLYPAPES
+59 QADDLRLYPAPES
-72 DDLRAALAELHYL
+72 DDLRAALAQLHHL
-85 DSSQV
+85 NVNQV

-122 FYPVYAQTFGVNLVQ
+122 FYPVYAQTFGVHLVK
-137 IALES
+137 IPLEE

-170 LSLADIRKLAGE
+170 LSLADIRKLASE
-182 HPNAVIVIDEAYI
+182 HSNAVIVIDEAYI
-195 DFAEANSVKVESAE
+195 DFAQLNLESV
-209 ANAVAHSLDTNS
+209 
-221 TQTNDAGSNSSVSA
+221 DAQVSA
-235 ISLINDYD
+235 VSLINEYD
-243 NLLVT
+243 NVIVT

-292 VGAKASVLDKE
+292 VGATASVLDVD
-303 YFKKICQQVID
+303 YFEQTRQQVID
-314 LRKSLTKE
+314 LRTSLTAE
-322 LADLDYQVL
+322 LTALGHKVL
-331 PSQANFVF
+331 PSHANFVF
-339 ARPKEGNASQ
+339 VRPKDGNASA
-349 VATSLR
+349 VASALR

-363 FNKPRIQDYLRI
+363 FDKPRISEYLRI
-375 TIGTPEQHQRLIAA
+375 TIGTAEQNQRLIEA
-389 LTTMQT
+389 LTTLQTDAEVVTAD